1 MFRKIVSRFAAAA
14 LALLLTTPAARADE
28 GMWLPMLIKR
38 LNYVDMQKEGL
49 RLTAEEIYDVNNA
62 SLKDA
67 IGQLGGFCTAEFIS
81 KDGLLLTNHHCGF
94 DAIQNHSSPQNDL
107 LTNGFV
113 AKTKADELTNPGL
126 FVDVLVR
133 MEDVR
138 DKVLEGINE
147 QTADTT
153 RARLVSKRLKLIAE
167 AAKENGKYVAYVRDF
182 LGGNEYY
189 LFIYQRFLGVRLVA
203 APPQSIGKFGGDTD
217 NWMWPRHTGDFSVFR
232 VYADASNAAV
242 AYAPTNRPYNPKKH
256 LPVSLSGVDENDF
269 AMVFG
274 FPGRTTRYMAAAGVE
289 MTTEKTNPARVKLRD
304 QRLKLMKADMDQSAD
319 VRIKYAATYASVANY
334 WKFWQGETEGV
345 RKLNTVAQRKTLETK
360 FQQWADAEPT
370 RKATYGSALAD
381 INGAYAE
388 LQKYTVSQQYLNE
401 GIFGVDVF
409 GKAAQAIAIQ
419 KALLAKDDAEG
430 VQKAVGAL
438 QEGLDESYKDFVPA
452 TDQKIAAAML
462 RSFAQDVPKDQQPS
476 IFATVAKDFGG
487 DYDRFAREVFATS
500 IFASKDKLAAFL
512 KAPTLA
518 ALDNDLAFKV
528 ASSASTNFQENIAPK
543 LKTPAEQLARGN
555 RRFIQG
561 QREMMPNK
569 SFYPDANSTIRLS
582 YGTVRDYKPR
592 DGVQYTYFTTLDGLA
607 AKEDP
612 TNDEFVVPAKL
623 MSLYRAKDYG
633 RYADPK
639 DGKVH
644 VAFLTDNDITGGNS
658 GSPVINGR
666 GELIGLA
673 FDGNWESMNGNIV
686 FDPALKRCINN
697 DIRYVLFVIDKVI
710 DGKHLVDEMTLVS
723 NGPNPEPGNAG
734 GNDGGKPKKEKKEK
748 KEKKKSMASA
758 Q

>member
-126 FVDVLVR
+126 FVDVLHH
-133 MEDVR
+133 MDDVTA
-138 DKVLEGINE
+138 KVLEGITE
-147 QTADTT
+147 QTSDAD
-153 RARLVSKRLKLIAE
+153 RAKMVSERLKTLSD
-167 AAKENGKYVAYVRDF
+167 AAKEGGKYVAYVRDF
-182 LGGNEYY
+182 FGGNEYY
-189 LFIYQRFLGVRLVA
+189 LFVYTRFADVRLVA

-232 VYADASNAAV
+232 VYANEKNEAAP
-242 AYAPTNRPYNPKKH
+242 YAATNKPYTPKKH

-274 FPGRTTRYMAAAGVE
+274 FPGRTTRYMAAAGVT
-289 MTTEKTNPARVKLRD
+289 MTTEVTNPARVKLRD
-304 QRLKLMKADMDQSAD
+304 KRLKLMKEDMDQSAD
-319 VRIKYAATYASVANY
+319 VRIKYASTYASVANY

-345 RKLNTVAQRKTLETK
+345 RKLGTVAQKKALENK
-360 FQQWADAEPT
+360 FQTWADADAA
-370 RKATYGSALAD
+370 RKATYGTALTD

-388 LQKYTVSQQYLNE
+388 LTKYSVSQQYLNE
-401 GIFGVDVF
+401 GIFGVDIF
-409 GKAAQAIAIQ
+409 QKAGGAIGLQ
-419 KALLAKDDAEG
+419 KALMAKDGAED
-430 VQKAVGAL
+430 VKKAVAGL
-438 QEGLDESYKDFVPA
+438 QEGLEESYKDFVPA

-462 RSFAQDVPKDQQPS
+462 RLFAQDVPKEQQPDV
-476 IFATVAKDFGG
+476 FAMIQKDFGG
-487 DYDRFAREVFATS
+487 DYDRFAKEVFATS
-500 IFASKDKLAAFL
+500 IFASKAKLEAFL

-528 ASSASTNFQENIAPK
+528 TSSAAKNFQDNISPK
-543 LKTPAEQLARGN
+543 LKAPAEQLTRGN
-555 RRFIQG
+555 RRFIEG
-561 QREMMPNK
+561 QRKMMPTK

-582 YGTVRDYKPR
+582 YGTVRAYEPR
-592 DGVQYTYFTTLDGLA
+592 DGVDYLYYTTLDGIA
-607 AKEDP
+607 QKEDP
-612 TNDEFVVPAKL
+612 KNDEFVVPKKL
-623 MSLYRAKDYG
+623 MDLYRAKDFG
-633 RYADPK
+633 RYADAK

-723 NGPNPEPGNAG
+723 NGPNPEPGSAG
-734 GNDGGKPKKEKKEK
+734 GGGKMK
-748 KEKKKSMASA
+748 KEKKKKKDKSMAMA

>member
-1 MFRKIVSRFAAAA
+1 MFRKTVSGFAAAA
-14 LALLLTTPAARADE
+14 LALLLAAPAARADE

-67 IGQLGGFCTAEFIS
+67 IGQLGGFCTAEFVS

-94 DAIQNHSSPQNDL
+94 DAIQNHSSPANDL

-138 DKVLEGINE
+138 SKVLEGITE
-147 QTADTT
+147 QTPDAERTK
-153 RARLVSKRLKLIAE
+153 LVSERLKAISD

-189 LFIYQRFLGVRLVA
+189 LFIYQRFQDVRLVA

-232 VYADASNAAV
+232 VYANEKNEAAP
-242 AYAPTNRPYNPKKH
+242 YAATNKPYAPKKH

-274 FPGRTTRYMAAAGVE
+274 FPGRTTRYMAAAGVQ
-289 MTTEKTNPARVKLRD
+289 MTTEITNPARVKLRD
-304 QRLKLMKADMDQSAD
+304 KRLKLMKEDMDQSAD

-334 WKFWQGETEGV
+334 WKFWQGESEGV
-345 RKLNTVAQRKTLETK
+345 RKLGTIAQRQALEK
-360 FQQWADAEPT
+360 GFQTWADADPT
-370 RKATYGSALAD
+370 RKATYGAALTD

-388 LQKYTVSQQYLNE
+388 LKKYTVSQQYLNE
-401 GIFGVDVF
+401 GIFGVDIF
-409 GKAAQAIAIQ
+409 SKAAQTLGLQ
-419 KALLAKDDAEG
+419 KALAAKDDADG
-430 VQKAVGAL
+430 VKKAVEGL
-438 QEGLDESYKDFVPA
+438 KEGLDEMYKDFVPA

-462 RSFAQDVPKDQQPS
+462 RYFAQDVPKDQQPD
-476 IFATVAKDFGG
+476 IFATIQKDFGG
-487 DYDRFAREVFATS
+487 DYDRFAREVFNTS
-500 IFASKDKLAAFL
+500 LFASKAKFEAFL

-518 ALDNDLAFKV
+518 ALESDLAFRTV
-528 ASSASTNFQENIAPK
+528 NSAAKNFNENIAPK
-543 LKTPAEQLARGN
+543 LQAPAAQLARGN

-592 DGVQYTYFTTLDGLA
+592 DGVQYSYFTTLDGLA

-612 TNDEFVVPAKL
+612 TNEEFVVPAKL
-623 MSLYRAKDYG
+623 MNLYRAKDFG
-633 RYADPK
+633 RYADAK

-710 DGKHLVDEMTLVS
+710 DGKHLVDEMTLVT
-723 NGPNPEPGNAG
+723 NGANPEPGTAG
-734 GNDGGKPKKEKKEK
+734 SRDGKMK
-748 KEKKKSMASA
+748 KEKKKKKDKAMASA

>member
-1 MFRKIVSRFAAAA
+1 MFRKTVSGLAAAA
-14 LALLLTTPAARADE
+14 LALLLAAPAARADE
-28 GMWLPMLIKR
+28 GMWLPLLVKR
-38 LNYVDMQKEGL
+38 LNHVDMQKQGL
-49 RLTAEEIYDVNNA
+49 KLTAEEIYDVNNA

-81 KDGLLLTNHHCGF
+81 KDGLLLTNHHCGY
-94 DAIQNHSSPQNDL
+94 DAIQNHSTPQNDL

-113 AKTKADELTNPGL
+113 AKTKADELTNPTL
-126 FVDVLVR
+126 FVDVLHH
-133 MEDVR
+133 MDDVTG
-138 DKVLEGINE
+138 KVLEGISE
-147 QTADTT
+147 ATPDAE
-153 RARLVSKRLKLIAE
+153 RAKLVSERVKAISD

-189 LFIYQRFLGVRLVA
+189 LFVYTRFADVRLVA

-232 VYADASNAAV
+232 VYANERNEAAP
-242 AYAPTNRPYNPKKH
+242 YAATNKPYQPKKH
-256 LPVSLSGVDENDF
+256 LPVSMSGVDENDF

-274 FPGRTTRYMAAAGVE
+274 FPGRTTRYMAAAGVK
-289 MTTEKTNPARVKLRD
+289 MTTEMTNPARVKLRD
-304 QRLKLMKADMDQSAD
+304 KRLKLMKEDMDQSAD
-319 VRIKYAATYASVANY
+319 VRIKYASTYASVANY
-334 WKFWQGETEGV
+334 WKFWQGESEGV
-345 RKLNTVAQRKTLETK
+345 RKLGTVAQKQALEK
-360 FQQWADAEPT
+360 QFQQWADADPK
-370 RKATYGSALAD
+370 RKETYGAALAD

-388 LQKYTVSQQYLNE
+388 LSKYTLSQQYLNE
-401 GIFGVDVF
+401 GIFGVDILQ
-409 GKAAQAIAIQ
+409 KAAGAIALH
-419 KALLAKDDAEG
+419 KALTAKDADAEG
-430 VQKAVGAL
+430 VKKAAASME
-438 QEGLDESYKDFVPA
+438 EGLGESYKDFVPA

-462 RSFAQDVPKDQQPS
+462 RYFAQDVPKDQQPEALTA
-476 IFATVAKDFGG
+476 IFKEYGN
-487 DYDRFAREVFATS
+487 DYDRLAREMFATS
-500 IFASKDKLAAFL
+500 VFASKAKLEAFL
-512 KAPTLA
+512 KAPTAA
-518 ALDNDLAFKV
+518 ALDKDLAFRV
-528 ASSASTNFQENIAPK
+528 ANSVVKNFNENIAPK
-543 LKTPAEQLARGN
+543 LQAPAAQLARGN

-561 QREMMPNK
+561 QREMMPGK

-582 YGTVRDYKPR
+582 YGTVRAYKPR
-592 DGVQYTYFTTLDGLA
+592 DGVDYAYYTTLDGIA
-607 AKEDP
+607 QKEDP
-612 TNDEFVVPAKL
+612 TNEEFIVPAKL
-623 MSLYRAKDYG
+623 MSLYRAKDFG

-710 DGKHLVDEMTLVS
+710 DGKHLVDEMTLVT
-723 NGPNPEPGNAG
+723 NGPNPEPGNGGGAG
-734 GNDGGKPKKEKKEK
+734 KKMKKEKKK
-748 KEKKKSMASA
+748 KDKSMASA

>member
-1 MFRKIVSRFAAAA
+1 MFRKTVSGLAAAA
-14 LALLLTTPAARADE
+14 LALLLAAPAARADE
-28 GMWLPMLIKR
+28 GMWLPLLVKR

-67 IGQLGGFCTAEFIS
+67 IGQLGGFCTAEFVS

-133 MEDVR
+133 MEDVTG
-138 DKVLEGINE
+138 KVLEGVSE
-147 QTADTT
+147 QTADAD
-153 RARLVSKRLKLIAE
+153 RAAKVSERLKTISEE
-167 AAKENGKYVAYVRDF
+167 AKANGKYVAYVRDF

-189 LFIYQRFLGVRLVA
+189 LFVYQRFLDVRLVA

-232 VYADASNAAV
+232 VYANEKNEAAP
-242 AYAPTNRPYNPKKH
+242 YAATNKPYAPKKH

-274 FPGRTTRYMAAAGVE
+274 FPGRTTRYMASAGVKL
-289 MTTEKTNPARVKLRD
+289 TTEVTNPARVKLRD
-304 QRLKLMKADMDQSAD
+304 KRLKLMKEDMDQSAD

-345 RKLNTVAQRKTLETK
+345 RKLGTVAQKKALEDQ
-360 FQQWADAEPT
+360 FQQWADADAE
-370 RKATYGSALAD
+370 RKAIYGSALAD
-381 INGAYAE
+381 INAAYAE
-388 LQKYTVSQQYLNE
+388 QSKYVLSQQYLQE
-401 GIFGVDVF
+401 GILGVDIF
-409 GKAAQAIAIQ
+409 SRANQATALQ
-419 KALLAKDDAEG
+419 KALKANDAEAIK
-430 VQKAVGAL
+430 KASAEL
-438 QEGLDESYKDFVPA
+438 TANLEELYKDFVPA

-462 RSFAQDVPKDQQPS
+462 RYFAQDVPKDQQPD
-476 IFATVAKDFGG
+476 IFATIQKDFGG
-487 DYDRFAREVFATS
+487 DYDRFAKEVFNTS
-500 IFASKDKLAAFL
+500 MFASKAKVEAFL

-518 ALDNDLAFKV
+518 AIDNDLAFKTV
-528 ASSASTNFQENIAPK
+528 NSAVTNFTQNIAPK
-543 LKTPAEQLARGN
+543 LVPVAAQLARGN

-561 QREMMPNK
+561 QRLMNPTK

-582 YGTVRDYKPR
+582 YGTVREYKPR
-592 DGVQYTYFTTLDGLA
+592 DGVQYHYFTTLDGIA
-607 AKEDP
+607 QKEDP
-612 TNDEFVVPAKL
+612 TNEEFMVPAKL
-623 MSLYRAKDYG
+623 MELYHNRDFG
-633 RYADPK
+633 RYADAK

-710 DGKHLVDEMTLVS
+710 GGKHLVDEMSLVS
-723 NGPNPEPGNAG
+723 NGPNPEPGSTG
-734 GNDGGKPKKEKKEK
+734 GGKMK
-748 KEKKKSMASA
+748 KEKKKKEKKDKSMAMA